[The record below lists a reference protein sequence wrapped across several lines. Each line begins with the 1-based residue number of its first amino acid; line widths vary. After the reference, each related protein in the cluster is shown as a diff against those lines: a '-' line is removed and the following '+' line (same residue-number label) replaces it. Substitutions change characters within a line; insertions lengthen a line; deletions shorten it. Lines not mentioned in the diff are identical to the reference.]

1 MAPRWISHKTQDH
14 EPRHAYVFPHLIP
27 RKTNI
32 SIYSCMHANI
42 LKILQ
47 WSSLNKSSSEKEDA
61 RRQYIPKLAA
71 RQMFADPEPY
81 FVSTTFKRKNFH
93 QYKDTSAG
101 AEPASCLAACVE
113 MQRLS
118 LTHWA
123 FSTTNGRVGY
133 KSHDEQPPSTCW
145 TDNWGR
151 MRYGGEAIRNT
162 LLEAEE
168 ERWSSGFGLKIY
180 PSGNGMIQAW
190 KGQNGQSFAHIYHT
204 MVGVGRDL
212 CRSSSPTLLWRYS
225 RPAWTRASTAYRR

>member
-1 MAPRWISHKTQDH
+1 MSLKKKSAEGVSPLTRNGDEIWERHRSFHSLSNRRWGHRPAEPCQAPGTSHRLFTLMAPRWISHKTQDH

-27 RKTNI
+27 RKTNT

-118 LTHWA
+118 LTH
-123 FSTTNGRVGY
+123 
-133 KSHDEQPPSTCW
+133 
-145 TDNWGR
+145 
-151 MRYGGEAIRNT
+151 
-162 LLEAEE
+162 
-168 ERWSSGFGLKIY
+168 
-180 PSGNGMIQAW
+180 
-190 KGQNGQSFAHIYHT
+190 
-204 MVGVGRDL
+204 
-212 CRSSSPTLLWRYS
+212 
-225 RPAWTRASTAYRR
+225 